1 MLFNK
6 KTETNNPTLKT
17 TNKLQFN
24 YHRIPETAE
33 IDKVLWRSSCP
44 NPQLKQGHLQPVAQ
58 DCVQTFFEYLWGWRL
73 HSLTGWAVAMLGQS
87 QSEKG
92 VFWCADRVSCVSLCA
107 YCFLPYHLAYL
118 KRAGFT
124 FFTPLYFTC
133 TLSPWNF
140 ILQKLYS
147 RCHQKW
153 CRTTYVYLASKYIF
167 WVKVSFSVQ

>member
-33 IDKVLWRSSCP
+33 IDKVLRRSSCP
-44 NPQLKQGHLQPVAQ
+44 NPHLKQGHLQPVAQ
-58 DCVQTFFEYLWGWRL
+58 DCVKTFFEYLWGWRL
-73 HSLTGWAVAMLGQS
+73 HSLAGWAVAMLGQS

-92 VFWCADRVSCVSLCA
+92 VFWCADRVSCASLCA

-118 KRAGFT
+118 KRAWLHL
-124 FFTPLYFTC
+124 LYT
-133 TLSPWNF
+133 F
-140 ILQKLYS
+140 ILHLHAISLKFHLTEAVQQMPSKMMSYNICLS
-147 RCHQKW
+147 CLQI
-153 CRTTYVYLASKYIF
+153 YLLG
-167 WVKVSFSVQ
+167 